1 MTVGKMRK
9 LMLKKVVPEKIIPQN
24 IVDFLMDENAELA
37 EPDAFTFLTRLR
49 GLGIGSADFIYLL
62 EGCGA
67 PEAAVQK
74 IRSNPAM
81 NLQSLIVAMESSGM
95 TSKDYMRILYT
106 ARQIWER
113 TLTSRL
119 DMMESDMLNAAE
131 DGSPRDAVDDIDT
144 FDAFDTF
151 DAVEDPEN
159 IEDIEDIEDAED
171 IEDNDE
177 QIDEFRSAFEAVTL
191 ENLAE
196 TPEASVPDETTG
208 FSLGGTE
215 EFESLI
221 APPKSDEPADIPD
234 SEAEIADSDEV
245 IDEYLDEQNTIIPA
259 SPEDLKKES
268 RNFTVEID
276 YGGAASRQGF
286 ETFETAEDAGTS
298 ENFSEIIGENTEDN
312 AAPAEPQPYNGD
324 TTAIIRIDRAM
335 LEENLAG
342 IARNAGSPEIEEA
355 ASKAP
360 EPADPAPVDDYD
372 EDYDED
378 YDYVKGRSRYYR
390 GAIIA
395 ASIGAAAVFG
405 AGAAAGI
412 AFGMEPVKPIG
423 YAEDEK
429 EIFKEIAYAY
439 KEKIAGGDSYYGY
452 ELQDMTVFGDL
463 LVERDGFGAYTQGS
477 YVYTLTGGEIAV
489 SKLADGDLSFVKS
502 FEPPKNAAFA
512 DAVQLE
518 DGSLVAAFD
527 GDVSGVMK
535 ISDGTPVYTVRQ
547 DGRLTDFSVSGDEVR
562 LGTVYTP
569 KFYKSFKITDREVYL
584 PRLGK
589 NYAAMPPQSVIP
601 SRTKGYSYG
610 VSGAFSLENG
620 DTLRADA
627 VLGNPVFASG
637 DGAFAV
643 NSAETGTL
651 FRVDYT
657 DAAPATAETDAVRPK
672 VFTTECGK
680 LAAAAF
686 SEKGSAVFENGSIV
700 LRDPE
705 FNTLS
710 MLQSFSAIPERL
722 RFSGDTLIVADK
734 EKVFLTVRC
743 ADRLNPLP
751 FEFRRAVGLVNG
763 NTAVTLSQTAE
774 GLSVTSWT
782 PDETG
787 AASPKYESAMA
798 LTGEQR
804 GTLKF
809 GGAETIVAGEDL
821 CGAAYSYFDGVSVIS
836 EYVLLGDPPK
846 RAMLYDDKEGI
857 GVAFAANGS
866 IYADCG
872 KGLIEVKP

>member
-67 PEAAVQK
+67 PEAAVLK
-74 IRSNPAM
+74 IKSNPAM

-95 TSKDYMRILYT
+95 TSKDYVRILYT

-119 DMMESDMLNAAE
+119 DTMESDMLRENAAE
-131 DGSPRDAVDDIDT
+131 DYSSRN
-144 FDAFDTF
+144 
-151 DAVEDPEN
+151 AVEDP
-159 IEDIEDIEDAED
+159 EDIEDIEEIDDNEEND
-171 IEDNDE
+171 ENEDNEYYEDN
-177 QIDEFRSAFEAVTL
+177 EFRSAFEAVTS
-191 ENLAE
+191 ENSESADFGL
-196 TPEASVPDETTG
+196 DDTTG

-215 EFESLI
+215 EFESLLLGG
-221 APPKSDEPADIPD
+221 ASSDSDG
-234 SEAEIADSDEV
+234 EIADSDEV

-259 SPEDLKKES
+259 SPEDLKKAS
-268 RNFTVEID
+268 KNFTVEID
-276 YGGAASRQGF
+276 YGDSVSEQ
-286 ETFETAEDAGTS
+286 TFETAEDRRIS
-298 ENFSEIIGENTEDN
+298 ENFSEIIGENVEDN
-312 AAPAEPQPYNGD
+312 APPAEPQPYNGD
-324 TTAIIRIDRAM
+324 TTAIIRIDREM
-335 LEENLAG
+335 LEENLAN

-355 ASKAP
+355 ESP
-360 EPADPAPVDDYD
+360 EPSDRGSEDRAPVDD
-372 EDYDED
+372 DYDED
-378 YDYVKGRSRYYR
+378 YDYVRGRSRYYG
-390 GAIIA
+390 GAIVA
-395 ASIGAAAVFG
+395 ASIGAAVVFG
-405 AGAAAGI
+405 AGVAAGM

-429 EIFKEIAYAY
+429 EIFKQIYNAYN
-439 KEKIAGGDSYYGY
+439 EKIAGGDSYYGY
-452 ELQDMTVFGDL
+452 DLQDMTVFGDL

-477 YVYTLTGGEIAV
+477 YVYTLTAEEITV
-489 SKLADGDLSFVKS
+489 SKIADGDLSFVGT
-502 FEPPKNAAFA
+502 FAPPEKTAFA
-512 DAVQLE
+512 DAVQAE

-527 GDVSGVMK
+527 GSVSGVVK

-547 DGRLTDFSVSGDEVR
+547 DGRLTDFSISGDEVR

-569 KFYKSFKITDREVYL
+569 KFYKSFKIDEREVYL

-589 NYAAMPPQSVIP
+589 DYAAMPPQSVIL

-620 DTLRADA
+620 DTIRADA

-637 DGAFAV
+637 NGAFAV

-651 FRVDYT
+651 LRVDYT
-657 DAAPATAETDAVRPK
+657 NAAPATDETDAVRPK
-672 VFTTECGK
+672 VFTAECGK
-680 LAAAAF
+680 FSAAAF
-686 SEKGSAVFENGSIV
+686 CEKGSAVFENGSIV
-700 LRDPE
+700 LRDTE

-710 MLQSFSAIPERL
+710 MLQSFSSIPERL

-734 EKVFLTVRC
+734 EKVFLTVKC
-743 ADRLNPLP
+743 ADWLDPLP
-751 FEFRRAVGLVNG
+751 FAFRRAVGMVNG

-782 PDETG
+782 LDETG
-787 AASPKYESAMA
+787 AASPKYESVVA

-809 GGAETIVAGEDL
+809 GGAETIVASENV

-836 EYVLLGDPPK
+836 EYVLLGDPSK
-846 RAMLYDDKEGI
+846 RAMLYDDKEGF
-857 GVAFAANGS
+857 GVAFAADGS
-866 IYADCG
+866 IYAECG
-872 KGLIEVKP
+872 KGLIEVKT